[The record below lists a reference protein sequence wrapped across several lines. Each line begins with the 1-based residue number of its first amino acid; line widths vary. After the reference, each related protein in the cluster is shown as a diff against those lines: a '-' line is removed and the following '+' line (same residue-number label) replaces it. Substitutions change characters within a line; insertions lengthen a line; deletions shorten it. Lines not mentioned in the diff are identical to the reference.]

1 LFSIEEAGMEKK
13 AVDRR
18 IQRTRQL
25 LQAALLSLILEKGYE
40 AVTVQ
45 DIVDRA
51 NVGRATFYAHFQD
64 KEALFISEFDAL
76 RVQFDETL
84 LGQAGGNPWE
94 LILLM
99 FRHVQGNVSLYK
111 ALTGRERGSAAAAH
125 MNLYLLP
132 LLREHLKPLFA
143 GQQDVPVPQDV
154 LAHYLVNT
162 FLTLLM
168 WWIDHDLPYSAERM
182 YDMYRQLTQP
192 GVEAIMRQLA
202 EPAGANLADSHR

>member
-1 LFSIEEAGMEKK
+1 MEKK
-13 AVDRR
+13 PTDRR

-25 LQAALLSLILEKGYE
+25 LQTALLSLILEKGYE

-45 DIVDRA
+45 DIIDRA

-64 KEALFISEFDAL
+64 KEALFISEFDSL
-76 RVQFDETL
+76 RAQFEEQL

-99 FRHVQGNVSLYK
+99 FRHAQTNAPLYK
-111 ALTGRERGSAAAAH
+111 ALTGKERGSAAAAH
-125 MNLYLLP
+125 MNRYLLP
-132 LLREHLKPLFA
+132 LLREHLRPLFA
-143 GQQDVPVPQDV
+143 GKQDVPVPLDV

-162 FLTLLM
+162 FLMLLV
-168 WWIDHDLPYSAERM
+168 WWIDHDLPYPAERM

-192 GVEAIMRQLA
+192 GIEAIMRQLI
-202 EPAGANLADSHR
+202 